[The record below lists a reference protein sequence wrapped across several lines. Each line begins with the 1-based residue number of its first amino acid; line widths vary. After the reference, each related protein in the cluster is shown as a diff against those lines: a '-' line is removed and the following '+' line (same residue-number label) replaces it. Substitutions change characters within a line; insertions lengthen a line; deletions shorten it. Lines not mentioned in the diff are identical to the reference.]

1 MADLLKGEMFMENYN
16 EAFFRAKTNKRA
28 SITWVLLLIV
38 ACIYYGIKVGTGTLT
53 PGYYAAFAIVGWAV
67 YIVGQAL
74 LFIKGMDF
82 KPYKWIVGLGYLA
95 FYSVIAWTALDQI
108 SYVFILPL
116 ISILILYKDPKFI
129 RTMMWI
135 TLFVLISSNAYKG
148 LAKGMMDYM
157 ASPECALQL
166 VIVIG
171 CYVCTNMAIKH
182 LVESDGAL
190 TQSIKSNLER
200 VVRTV
205 EQVKDASNAVVDG
218 VTVVRELADE
228 NRTGAND
235 VMKDM
240 QNLDANN
247 SVLNEK
253 TLSSMEM
260 TKVIDT
266 QVKGVADLMEQ
277 VVDLIGASV
286 EHANVS
292 AGELVEVVE
301 TTNKMADLSKQV
313 EQILEDFKKEFE
325 NVKEET
331 STIEGITSKTNLL
344 ALNASIEAARAG
356 EAGKGFAVV
365 ANEIRNLSSGTQAS
379 SNSIMEALSHLE
391 ETSQKMLESI
401 AETIELIQVN
411 IEKVSNVNVSVTN
424 ITQDATSLGENIKV
438 VDSAVKEVES
448 SNRTLTENM
457 NQVGEVM
464 EVMTQSIS
472 GAELTTKTM
481 LSKYE
486 ASAKSAMDIE
496 GVVGKLMREL
506 GVGGFMGV
514 QDIKQGMKISIAF
527 GDAGGKKDEYLGEV
541 VDCIDKDIFV
551 TLDSKSGQAV
561 DKRDRNAFCRLNIV
575 VDNVLYCWEHVAV
588 QYSRHGE
595 KGQFKLSIE
604 TNPQVFNRRKYP
616 RMPLDNRCTIRI
628 SGQDTAYDGKMVNI
642 SANGFAFSVNDS
654 VFERAKGKNVTLDV
668 QGFDVLGD
676 KPLEGCVIRCSN
688 NDGEY
693 IIGCRMP
700 EDSEAIKDYV
710 SKNYCE

>member
-1 MADLLKGEMFMENYN
+1 MENYN

-616 RMPLDNRCTIRI
+616 RMPLDNKCTIRI
-628 SGQDTAYDGKMVNI
+628 NGQDTAYDGKMVNI

>member
-1 MADLLKGEMFMENYN
+1 MENYN

-74 LFIKGMDF
+74 LFIKRMDF

-247 SVLNEK
+247 GVLNEK

-514 QDIKQGMKISIAF
+514 QYIKQGMKISIAF

-551 TLDSKSGQAV
+551 VLDSKSGQAG